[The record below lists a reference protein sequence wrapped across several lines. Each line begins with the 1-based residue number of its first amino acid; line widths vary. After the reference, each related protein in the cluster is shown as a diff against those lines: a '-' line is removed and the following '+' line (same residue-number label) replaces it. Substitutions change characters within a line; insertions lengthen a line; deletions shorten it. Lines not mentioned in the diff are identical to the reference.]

1 MGEQDDKFVFWY
13 SLVSSVI
20 WVQSFFIPFLILH
33 LVFCSVWMTEMALV
47 HYRLRNDNDAV
58 GTTSRLGLGRALEVC
73 GCIRGP
79 MRRGRVVKS
88 QGID

>member
-1 MGEQDDKFVFWY
+1 
-13 SLVSSVI
+13 
-20 WVQSFFIPFLILH
+20 
-33 LVFCSVWMTEMALV
+33 MALV